1 MGAKGT
7 GFASRFRKGTASRS
21 ARAGDLFELGIG
33 IGIVLLVIFLGSF
46 LRLRLDL
53 TSEKRYTLRPA
64 TETLVQELSDVVYV
78 RVYLSGELPA
88 DLQKLSQ
95 ATRDLL
101 DEMRVFSPGKLEYTF
116 IDPSAS
122 TDAKTRNE
130 VYDQLQVLGLTYS
143 SIRLREKGAYTER
156 IVFPGALITYKD
168 KTVPVQLL
176 KTQLRTPD
184 ADIVNR
190 SINNLEYEFASAL
203 RQVTAIRKQKVAFL
217 DGHGELEPMFL
228 QDITKAL
235 EEQYTVSR
243 VRIDEK
249 LDALSRMVEGVKYR
263 VNDYDAL
270 IVAKPDSAF
279 SQRDR
284 YVIDQFVMN
293 GGKVLWL
300 LDGMN
305 ANLDSLRSNQ
315 FSIATP
321 MPTDLDDLL
330 FQYGVRINKDLVV
343 DQSCA
348 PIEIYTKPYGNQRKL
363 ERFPWY
369 FEPVVI
375 PQSTHP
381 IVTNID
387 PVHLRFTSSI
397 DTIATDSISKTILL
411 TSSPASRMMRN
422 PVRVSLNIVEM
433 DMGFERNSTPYLPL
447 AVLLEGPFTS
457 AFTDRLP
464 TEFTSDPAVAYR
476 EKGKRT
482 AQIVVADGDLIA
494 NRVDASKGMFYML
507 GFDRYANAKIYGN
520 REFITNSMNY
530 LLNDQSLISI
540 RSREITLRQLD
551 PERIVQERSGWQ
563 MINTVGP
570 ILLSLFLGLLYYW
583 FRRYRSNRI
592 T

>member
-1 MGAKGT
+1 MARQDHGVLGRV
-7 GFASRFRKGTASRS
+7 GRSR
-21 ARAGDLFELGIG
+21 RAADLSELGMG
-33 IGIVLLVIFLGSF
+33 IGIVLLVLFLGSF
-46 LRLRLDL
+46 LRLRMDL

-64 TETLVQELSDVVYV
+64 TETLVEALPDIVYV

-101 DEMRVFSPGKLEYTF
+101 DEMRVFDPGKLEYTF

-122 TDAKTRNE
+122 PDEKTRNE
-130 VYDQLQVLGLTYS
+130 IYDQLQAQGLTYS

-156 IVFPGALITYKD
+156 IIFPGALVTFRD

-203 RQVTAIRKQKVAFL
+203 RQVTTLRKRHIAVL
-217 DGHGELEPMFL
+217 EGHGELDPLFL
-228 QDITKAL
+228 QDITQAL
-235 EEQYTVSR
+235 EEQYSVSR
-243 VRIDEK
+243 VRIDEQ
-249 LDALSRMVEGVKYR
+249 LDALSRKLEGVEYR

-300 LDGMN
+300 LDAMN
-305 ANLDSLRSNQ
+305 ANLDSLRRNQ

-321 MPTDLDDLL
+321 LPLGLDEQL
-330 FQYGVRINKDLVV
+330 FHYGVRINKDLVL
-343 DQSCA
+343 DASCA
-348 PIEIYTKPYGNQRKL
+348 PIEIYTQPYGNQRKL

-387 PVHLRFTSSI
+387 PVHLRFASSI
-397 DTIATDSISKTILL
+397 DTIAVENIRKTILL

-422 PVRVSLNIVEM
+422 PVRISLNIVEM
-433 DMGFERNSTPYLPL
+433 DMAFERNSTPYMPM

-464 TEFTSDPAVAYR
+464 AQFTSDPDVGYR
-476 EKGKRT
+476 EQGKPS
-482 AQIVVADGDLIA
+482 AQIVISDGDVIA

-520 REFITNSMNY
+520 RELITNAMNY
-530 LLNDQSLISI
+530 LLDDQSLISI

-551 PERIVQERSGWQ
+551 PARIVAERGGWQ
-563 MINTVGP
+563 IFNTAGP
-570 ILLSLFLGLLYYW
+570 ILLSILIGLAYHLY
-583 FRRYRSNRI
+583 RRRRSTRSS
-592 T
+592 

>member
-1 MGAKGT
+1 MAKQDKT
-7 GFASRFRKGTASRS
+7 LVSRIGRSR
-21 ARAGDLFELGIG
+21 RAADLSELGIG
-33 IGIVLLVIFLGSF
+33 IAIVLVVLFMGSF
-46 LRLRLDL
+46 MRLRMDL
-53 TSEKRYTLRPA
+53 TSEKRYTLTQA
-64 TETLVQELSDVVYV
+64 TRQLVEDLPDVVYV
-78 RVYLSGELPA
+78 RVYLTGELPA
-88 DLQKLSQ
+88 DLLKLSQ

-101 DEMRVFSPGKLEYTF
+101 DEMRVFDSEKIEYSF

-122 TDAKTRNE
+122 PDEKTRNE
-130 VYDQLQVLGLTYS
+130 IYDQLQAQGLTYS
-143 SIRLREKGAYTER
+143 SIRLRDKGAYTER
-156 IVFPGALITYKD
+156 IVFPGALVTYKD

-190 SINNLEYEFASAL
+190 SINNLEYEFASAF
-203 RQVTAIRKQKVAFL
+203 RQVTSLRKQKIAFL
-217 DGHGELEPMFL
+217 EGHGELDPMFL
-228 QDITKAL
+228 QDITQAL
-235 EEQYTVSR
+235 REQYTVSR

-249 LDALSRMVEGVKYR
+249 LDALSHRVEGVKYR

-270 IVAKPDSAF
+270 IVAKPDSTF

-300 LDGMN
+300 LDAMN
-305 ANLDSLRSNQ
+305 ANLDSLRRNQ

-321 MPTDLDDLL
+321 LPLELDDLL
-330 FQYGVRINKDLVV
+330 FHYGVRINKDLVL
-343 DQSCA
+343 DKSCA
-348 PIEIYTKPYGNQRKL
+348 PIEIYTQPYGNQRKL

-387 PVHLRFTSSI
+387 PVHLRFTSSM
-397 DTIATDSISKTILL
+397 DTIATDNIRKTILL

-422 PVRVSLNIVEM
+422 PVRISLNIVEM
-433 DMGFERNSTPYLPL
+433 DMGFERNSTPYMPL

-464 TEFTSDPAVAYR
+464 TQFTSDPDVAYR
-476 EKGKRT
+476 EQGKHT
-482 AQIVVADGDLIA
+482 AQIVVSDGDVIA
-494 NRVDASKGMFYML
+494 NRVDPSKGMFYML

-520 REFITNSMNY
+520 REFITNAMNY
-530 LLNDQSLISI
+530 LLDDQSLISI

-551 PERIVQERSGWQ
+551 PDRIVQERGGWQ
-563 MINTVGP
+563 LFNTAGP
-570 ILLSLFLGLLYYW
+570 ILLSILTGLAYHLY
-583 FRRYRSNRI
+583 RRRRSTRSL
-592 T
+592 